1 MNRALPGWAVDA
13 IRDGVPTCELAAR
26 GDRAVWTLL
35 RRTAVSAAAR
45 GWTRSEWEGEV
56 CLPSGTL
63 AQQIRRR
70 GVSKMRTPAQFVR
83 QFDSA
88 WSSAVGWLE
97 KQPAALEG
105 DEVQA
110 RGERAAIAVLAAVED
125 PETELNGRERAVLHF
140 AVAVLRRHHD
150 EGKPFDRVALPR
162 RDVAAG
168 TGLSERVARAALVR
182 LVERGLLVVSRPGQS
197 DIRQGVRT
205 TGRPYRLATLY
216 RLADPEPL
224 AQQLYRKTRSMG
236 RPVQT
241 YGTPALADL
250 GTAEHTY
257 GTPALAAHT
266 SPEGPS
272 MVTLTITAPD
282 ADALAAALA
291 ALRREQDVA
300 VHEIPDNV
308 RHLRPI
314 VKDAAL

>member
-1 MNRALPGWAVDA
+1 VWA
-13 IRDGVPTCELAAR
+13 
-26 GDRAVWTLL
+26 LL

-70 GVSKMRTPAQFVR
+70 GVSKMRTPAQFAK

-88 WSSAVGWLE
+88 WSSAADWLK
-97 KQPAALEG
+97 KQPAALGG

-110 RGERAAIAVLAAVED
+110 RGERAAIAVVAAVED
-125 PETELNGRERAVLHF
+125 PESELDGRERAVLHF
-140 AVAVLRRHHD
+140 AVATLRRHHD

-168 TGLSERVARAALVR
+168 TGLSERVARAALDQ
-182 LVERGLLVVSRPGQS
+182 LVARGLLVVSRPGQP
-197 DIRQGVRT
+197 DIREGVRT

-216 RLADPEPL
+216 RFAAPASL
-224 AQQLYRKTRSMG
+224 AQQLYRGTRSMG
-236 RPVQT
+236 RP
-241 YGTPALADL
+241 
-250 GTAEHTY
+250 EHTY
-257 GTPALAAHT
+257 GTRSPAALGTAAHTYGTSARPAHT

-272 MVTLTITAPD
+272 MITLTLTAPD

-300 VHEIPDNV
+300 VREIPDNV
-308 RHLRPI
+308 RHLRSV
-314 VKDAAL
+314 VKDEAS